1 MRLAE
6 QVIEYAQAAEKGVDV
21 AVIRDV
27 VTEIGHWR
35 RIDRRYPN
43 GVDAQPDE
51 MIEAI
56 DDAFQVADAIAVAV
70 LEGARIDLIDDPRLP
85 PRRYSPHDTSSI
97 IPCYTPRRP
106 PFPAPPGCRTCPWR

>member
-6 QVIEYAQAAEKGVDV
+6 QVIEFDQAAEKGVDV

-27 VTEIGHWR
+27 VTEIGYWR

-43 GVDAQPDE
+43 GVDTQPDE

-56 DDAFQVADAIAVAV
+56 DNAFQVADAIAVAV
-70 LEGARIDLIDDPRLP
+70 LEGARIDLIDNPRLP

-97 IPCYTPRRP
+97 IPVLHAAQTPI
-106 PFPAPPGCRTCPWR
+106 PGDACLP